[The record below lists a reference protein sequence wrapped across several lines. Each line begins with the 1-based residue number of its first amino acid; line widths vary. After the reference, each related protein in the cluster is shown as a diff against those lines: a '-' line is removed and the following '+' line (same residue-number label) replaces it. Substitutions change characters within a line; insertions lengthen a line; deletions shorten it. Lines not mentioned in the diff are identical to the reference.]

1 MDIEANAQPNI
12 NFNNYINEDVI
23 VKTYHA
29 EIRGQLVGIK
39 EKEVIILQKNVGEV
53 YIPSKEIKSIR
64 TLKIKTDS
72 DVKKDTSNIPK
83 ELWVPKPPTC
93 WRYFFTPTS
102 ISSDETEIQYI
113 NNTIVYNAVQFS
125 FAKYFSISGGIALGS
140 IHIHPRINYSYNKY
154 FHAGVGYMYYLG
166 GRDDF
171 FNGIRGTLTVG
182 NNLNNISL
190 TAGTGKQDFDK
201 KGYLYAVSG
210 QISVDNS
217 FGFIFE
223 LINRKNEDDNHFQNS
238 NYLVVGWRLCFR
250 RMQIKPVYIR
260 NTATGEKKSNQYFM
274 FTLERAF

>member
-1 MDIEANAQPNI
+1 M
-12 NFNNYINEDVI
+12 
-23 VKTYHA
+23 
-29 EIRGQLVGIK
+29 
-39 EKEVIILQKNVGEV
+39 
-53 YIPSKEIKSIR
+53 
-64 TLKIKTDS
+64 
-72 DVKKDTSNIPK
+72 
-83 ELWVPKPPTC
+83 
-93 WRYFFTPTS
+93 
-102 ISSDETEIQYI
+102 
-113 NNTIVYNAVQFS
+113 
-125 FAKYFSISGGIALGS
+125 
-140 IHIHPRINYSYNKY
+140 
-154 FHAGVGYMYYLG
+154 
-166 GRDDF
+166 
-171 FNGIRGTLTVG
+171 
-182 NNLNNISL
+182 NNISL